1 MEIILICL
9 INFFCVGS
17 ESVCWVH
24 VYIFEVSLCTRLC
37 VYEGKDQRSVL
48 NISFNRSFSTLVFE
62 TGSFIEL
69 AAHQS
74 SKTSWPLSCSD
85 LPTLPSSTRIFHTC
99 YHAWLS
105 MCELGIWAQLFIHVQ
120 QELYWLNRGPEKNTI
135 YCLFLIICVCVWCVH
150 MHVCTYIS

>member
-24 VYIFEVSLCTRLC
+24 VYIFEVSVCTQLC
-37 VYEGKDQRSVL
+37 VCEGKDQRSVL

-62 TGSFIEL
+62 TGSLIEL

-74 SKTSWPLSCSD
+74 SKTS
-85 LPTLPSSTRIFHTC
+85 
-99 YHAWLS
+99 
-105 MCELGIWAQLFIHVQ
+105 
-120 QELYWLNRGPEKNTI
+120 
-135 YCLFLIICVCVWCVH
+135 
-150 MHVCTYIS
+150 